1 MFKTATLL
9 LVINTLLCFNSTGIF
24 AQYVNVPIDID
35 YSSPKKYTIAG
46 IEISGI
52 NYLDKDRLKAFTGL
66 SIGQEIEVPG
76 TEISNAI
83 RGLWQRG
90 LFSDVNISVAKEEG
104 KQIWLDVELTEIP
117 RLTSVEYKGL
127 KKNEKEDI
135 DKKLSLIPGQQ
146 VTENSIVSA
155 ERLIKAYF
163 SEKGYLNTD
172 VVVVRRDDPN
182 SNNSIILNIDVDKN
196 EKVKVDEIVFHG
208 NSDVKSFKLERAM
221 KKTNSKDIRN
231 FFKSKK
237 FQEAL
242 YKDDKGE
249 MIKKFNELGY
259 RDAIVLRDSITR
271 IDDKNIKLDIWVDEG
286 DKYYIRDI
294 KWVGNTKYPAFMLDN
309 MLGIKKGD
317 VFDQKLLNKRL
328 QEDDDAVSS
337 LYLDNGYVFSNI
349 TPIETN
355 VAKDSIDFEMRII
368 EGSQATINEV
378 KILGNTKTNEH
389 VVRRELYTKP
399 GDLFSK
405 SDIKRSLFRIAG
417 LGHFDENSLIP
428 DIVPN
433 PESGTVDVSYNLTE
447 RENDQLELSGGYG
460 ANRFIFSAGVRFN
473 NFSIRNIFNPD
484 SYKPLPSGDGQ
495 TLALKAQ
502 VSGKYMQSYSITFV
516 EPWLGGK
523 KPNNF
528 SVNLSYYKYNYSE
541 NSYYEDFN
549 TAQTYNNYYNNYSNY
564 YNYYGG
570 SSYGGTGDS
579 YTYDGE
585 GSDGDKIQETFA
597 IGVGYGYRLKW
608 PDDYFTVNHYLSFE
622 RYMTQNLYQN
632 FQYYVDPEGK
642 YNVNNYNN
650 LSFNTVFGRNS
661 VDYPIYPRSGSS
673 YSLGVK
679 FTFPYSLFSN
689 MPDEENNPDAY
700 DTWKEKRL
708 PWLEYYQFTLKGEKY
723 MPLSSDNKLVL
734 MAKFEGAF
742 LGYYNKHLISPY
754 ERFNVGGSGLS
765 GSYMPGTS
773 IVSQRGYEDG
783 MISANATGSQYLGA
797 GIYTKYTMELR
808 YPVSLEQQATI
819 YLLTFLEA
827 GNAWAGMD
835 ASSFKSFDPFDL
847 KRAAGAGVRI
857 YLPIFGMMG
866 VDWGYGFDKV
876 LGETS
881 GSQFHFII
889 GQSF

>member
-1 MFKTATLL
+1 MYKAKTLL
-9 LVINTLLCFNSTGIF
+9 LAVTSLLCFNLSKTL
-24 AQYVNVPIDID
+24 AQDTDNTPVNID
-35 YSSPKKYTIAG
+35 YSNPKKYIIAD

-52 NYLDKDRLKAFTGL
+52 NYLDKDRLKTFTGL
-66 SIGQEIEVPG
+66 RVGQEVEVPG
-76 TEISNAI
+76 TEISAAI
-83 RGLWQRG
+83 RNLWQRG
-90 LFSDVNISVAKEEG
+90 LFSDVDISIAKIEG
-104 KQIWLDVELTEIP
+104 KQIWLDVMLTEIP
-117 RLTSVEYKGL
+117 RLTSVQYKGL
-127 KKNEKEDI
+127 KKGEKEDL

-155 ERLIKAYF
+155 ERLIKGYF

-172 VVVVRRDDPN
+172 VIVVRRNDPN
-182 SNNSIILNIDVDKN
+182 SANSIILDIDVDKN

-208 NSDVKSFKLERAM
+208 NTEVSSFKLERAM

-242 YKDDKGE
+242 YKDDKGD

-259 RDAIVLRDSITR
+259 RDAIVLRDSITK
-271 IDDKNIKLDIWVDEG
+271 IDDKNIKLDIWVEEG
-286 DKYYIRDI
+286 DKYYFRDI
-294 KWVGNTKYPAFMLDN
+294 KWVGNTKYPSFMLDN
-309 MLGIKKGD
+309 VLGIKKGD
-317 VFDQKLLNKRL
+317 VFDQKMLNKRL

-349 TPIETN
+349 SPIETN
-355 VAKDSIDFEMRII
+355 VANDSIDFEMRII
-368 EGSQATINEV
+368 EGSQATINDV

-405 SDIKRSLFRIAG
+405 SDIKNSLFRIAR

-433 PESGTVDVSYNLTE
+433 PESGTVDVTYNLTE

-460 ANRFIFSAGVRFN
+460 ARRFIFSAGVRFN
-473 NFSIRNIFNPD
+473 NFSIRNMFNPE

-502 VSGKYMQSYSITFV
+502 VSGKYMQSYSISFS

-523 KPNNF
+523 KPNNL

-541 NSYYEDFN
+541 NSYLDDYN
-549 TAQTYNNYYNNYSNY
+549 TAQSYSNYYSSYYGSYYNNYSN
-564 YNYYGG
+564 
-570 SSYGGTGDS
+570 SGDS

-585 GSDGDKIQETFA
+585 GSDGDKIQQTFA

-608 PDDYFTVNHYLSFE
+608 PDDYFTINHYLSFE
-622 RYMTQNLYQN
+622 RYLTQNLYQN

-650 LSFNTVFGRNS
+650 LSLNTIFGRNS
-661 VDYPIYPRSGSS
+661 VDYPIYPRSGSN

-679 FTFPYSLFSN
+679 FTFPYSLFSKQ
-689 MPDEENNPDAY
+689 PDEDDTDAF
-700 DTWKEKRL
+700 DAWKKKQL
-708 PWLEYYQFTLKGEKY
+708 PWLEYYQLSLKGEKY
-723 MPLSSDNKLVL
+723 MPLSPNNKLVL

-742 LGYYNKHLISPY
+742 LGYYNKNLISPY

-773 IVSQRGYEDG
+773 VVSQRGYEDG

-835 ASSFKSFDPFDL
+835 ALSFKDFDPFDL